1 VSVIGLAILGFA
13 LSVREFASSS
23 FLIQRE
29 ILTREDVQAS
39 FTVMLIMTAAIVSA
53 LLATTPILTR
63 VYAEEKLASYFHVV
77 CVCLFLDLV
86 SIQVITLLRRKMAY
100 TRIVAI
106 DVAGA
111 ILGAVTTI
119 VLALSGFSYMSFAW
133 AWLVTSLVAG
143 AASVAA
149 YPQPWIFKPSLRNW
163 RGMVSFGGYNGAAV
177 LLYKLYDT
185 LPYIL
190 FGWVLSA
197 HAAAIFSR
205 SVMICQLPNKLILG
219 GAVSVVLPAFS
230 EEFRQGRSLR
240 QPYLHA
246 LGLATVLQW
255 PALFVLSILADPV
268 VNVVLGS
275 QWVDVVPLV
284 RIISIASLFTFSF
297 QINYP
302 VMVAMGAMRASFIRA
317 LISFPLSALIM
328 ICAIFVGGL
337 QAAAW
342 SMMFIVPFQA
352 IVAISF
358 IKRRLQVRYRDIIFV
373 LWKSAVTALLT
384 TVGPIIVLAA
394 TNWNWHFSLASA
406 AVAIGAAAI
415 CWGIGLLVTG
425 HPLLA
430 ELTEP
435 LAMLRLKLSTRSRTA
450 SLSR

>member
-1 VSVIGLAILGFA
+1 
-13 LSVREFASSS
+13 
-23 FLIQRE
+23 
-29 ILTREDVQAS
+29 
-39 FTVMLIMTAAIVSA
+39 
-53 LLATTPILTR
+53 
-63 VYAEEKLASYFHVV
+63 
-77 CVCLFLDLV
+77 
-86 SIQVITLLRRKMAY
+86 
-100 TRIVAI
+100 
-106 DVAGA
+106 
-111 ILGAVTTI
+111 
-119 VLALSGFSYMSFAW
+119 
-133 AWLVTSLVAG
+133 
-143 AASVAA
+143 
-149 YPQPWIFKPSLRNW
+149 
-163 RGMVSFGGYNGAAV
+163 
-177 LLYKLYDT
+177 
-185 LPYIL
+185 
-190 FGWVLSA
+190 
-197 HAAAIFSR
+197 
-205 SVMICQLPNKLILG
+205 
-219 GAVSVVLPAFS
+219 
-230 EEFRQGRSLR
+230 
-240 QPYLHA
+240 
-246 LGLATVLQW
+246 
-255 PALFVLSILADPV
+255 VLSILADPV